1 MGAYGYSSATNGTP
15 SAGTASGTILA
26 ANPHRVYALF
36 INNTDTLVW
45 LSLGTAAAVAGNGI
59 PLPGTTVTG
68 VPGTYEMTRGK
79 ANVFS
84 GQITGIVG
92 SGTVAKTIAVVEG

>member
-1 MGAYGYSSATNGTP
+1 
-15 SAGTASGTILA
+15 
-26 ANPHRVYALF
+26 
-36 INNTDTLVW
+36 
-45 LSLGTAAAVAGNGI
+45 
-59 PLPGTTVTG
+59 VTG